1 MIEILVE
8 GEPIPAARPR
18 FSGGRVYQPKR
29 NSDYRQR
36 IQTAARSVMNGQEP
50 LKGEICA
57 QVKLFRK
64 YKPTAKIFGDV
75 DNFLKNIFD
84 AMNSVVYVDDR
95 QIVRCVVEKHLDKVN
110 PRAEIQVEE
119 WGEHYERTND

>member
-36 IQTAARSVMNGQEP
+36 VQTAARAAM
-50 LKGEICA
+50 KGSAPMTGAIKA
-57 QVKLFRK
+57 DVKLFRRF
-64 YKPTAKIFGDV
+64 KPTAKIFGDV
-75 DNFLKNIFD
+75 DNHLKNIFD

-110 PRAEIQVEE
+110 PRAEIQIEE
-119 WGEHYERTND
+119 MG